1 VRDHDW
7 LVKMIQ
13 HPEQLL
19 KENDPIATAMLKKY
33 NNVRMPNVSV
43 NNDELDLLLRYLE
56 TATAAH
62 NKEANAGAN
71 AVATKPAD
79 ASTGTTH
86 PNR

>member
-1 VRDHDW
+1 
-7 LVKMIQ
+7 
-13 HPEQLL
+13 
-19 KENDPIATAMLKKY
+19 MLKKY

-62 NKEANAGAN
+62 NNNKEASAGAT

-79 ASTGTTH
+79 ASTATTH